1 VLEHCV
7 RIIVALSA
15 FAIEQ
20 RLTTFVARFAT
31 KTGESTLA
39 CAARL

>member
-1 VLEHCV
+1 M

-15 FAIEQ
+15 FAIER
-20 RLTTFVARFAT
+20 RLTRILVRCAN